1 MKVKAINR
9 SEEACTRERSQ
20 DLRKVSAAS
29 GLCIAARAQLCVI
42 PELSCL
48 PSVCHLHY
56 GPARRTRRR
65 QKKSW
70 RHDRAAC
77 KH

>member
-29 GLCIAARAQLCVI
+29 GLCIAARAQLWVI
-42 PELSCL
+42 PEEIEL
-48 PSVCHLHY
+48 PAECVPSALWAC
-56 GPARRTRRR
+56 
-65 QKKSW
+65 QK
-70 RHDRAAC
+70 DAATAEE
-77 KH
+77 KLEA

>member
-29 GLCIAARAQLCVI
+29 GLCIAARARLWVTPETELPAECV
-42 PELSCL
+42 
-48 PSVCHLHY
+48 PSTLWAC
-56 GPARRTRRR
+56 
-65 QKKSW
+65 QKN
-70 RHDRAAC
+70 AATAEE
-77 KH
+77 KLET